1 MGPRGL
7 EVGALDC
14 NFSSLIFP
22 FGMCLDPVVCVI
34 RPSERPSGNLEFGN
48 KSRFP
53 VFFPNTVEPEFDGH
67 MSSKEESVC
76 CRRRRHHH
84 NNPFFIWNCRNF
96 TLFSISRS
104 QLTGVNECVV
114 FLFLWWTMVWFVPA
128 GLHSPGWTPISMDFS
143 FPFN

>member
-1 MGPRGL
+1 MGPRG
-7 EVGALDC
+7 LDC

-67 MSSKEESVC
+67 MSSKEVLMSLSVADDDATTITIHSSYGIVAILHC
-76 CRRRRHHH
+76 
-84 NNPFFIWNCRNF
+84 F
-96 TLFSISRS
+96 
-104 QLTGVNECVV
+104 Q
-114 FLFLWWTMVWFVPA
+114 FLVP
-128 GLHSPGWTPISMDFS
+128 
-143 FPFN
+143 N